1 MIIYWFVYARKASTL
16 LNASL
21 PLEFVVLG
29 IYLLL
34 ILVKEK
40 AIASLVLSSGVV
52 ICVLIIGLYL
62 YMFGMKRI

>member
-40 AIASLVLSSGVV
+40 AIASLALSSGVV